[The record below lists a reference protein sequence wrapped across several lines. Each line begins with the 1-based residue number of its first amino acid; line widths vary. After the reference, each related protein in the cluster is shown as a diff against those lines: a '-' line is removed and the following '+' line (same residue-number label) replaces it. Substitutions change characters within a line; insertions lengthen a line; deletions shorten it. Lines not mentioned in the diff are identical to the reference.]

1 MSWISD
7 PGIRALSG
15 ALDGL
20 GARTQ
25 AIASNLSNIDT
36 PGYVPVRIDFETAL
50 AAELQAAGLA
60 VTDDGSAAW
69 SGGVAGTPAS
79 SAAGSAALRRTD
91 SRHFSSGGGAGSE
104 AGPAT
109 EPYLANTRND
119 ANAVDIDESMSGL
132 VETQLKYGATSRLLT
147 GQLGMLRD
155 VITSQGGR

>member
-7 PGIRALSG
+7 PAIRALGG
-15 ALDGL
+15 ALEGL

-36 PGYVPVRIDFETAL
+36 PGYVPVRVDFESAL
-50 AAELQAAGLA
+50 AAELQSAGLT
-60 VTDDGSAAW
+60 VTGEGSSTW
-69 SGGVAGTPAS
+69 SGGPGGAGTAP
-79 SAAGSAALRRTD
+79 AAGTALRRTD
-91 SRHFSSGGGAGSE
+91 ARHFTTAGATGSQSGL
-104 AGPAT
+104 AT

-132 VETQLKYGATSRLLT
+132 VETQLKYGATSRLLS